1 VGDEPFD
8 KPTQEAP
15 RRRWR
20 GVFTWTGLA
29 AAGFVIFELTH
40 QPALGAV
47 ALSLKF
53 AFEDFKTARWL
64 YRYDPWR
71 ARGRACWWAYVAW
84 GLWKAVVAAFGIV
97 VVAFGFLA
105 VFGDPFGVAL
115 PQRVM
120 ALAGGAA
127 LTISAS
133 LGLSSVATVW
143 AVVLA
148 ARHKVRLWV
157 DESVKFARRDRLWP
171 PYGQSPRPP
180 VNRLAALEN
189 TTFLYFCLIVIT
201 LATRPRGGAN
211 WISTAI
217 CVGALPVALLWIWLA
232 HSVRANA
239 PGECWHP
246 DEVAAGADDPLD

>member
-1 VGDEPFD
+1 VGDETSD
-8 KPTQEAP
+8 KTTRGEP

-20 GVFTWTGLA
+20 GVFTWTGLV
-29 AAGFVIFELTH
+29 AAGFVLYELTR

-84 GLWKAVVAAFGIV
+84 GMWKAVVAAFAIV
-97 VVAFGFLA
+97 VLAFGFLA

-115 PQRVM
+115 PQRVL
-120 ALAGGAA
+120 ALASGAA
-127 LTISAS
+127 LTIGAC
-133 LGLSSVATVW
+133 LGLSSLATVW

-157 DESVKFARRDRLWP
+157 HESVKSACRDRLWP
-171 PYGQSPRPP
+171 PHGQSPPP
-180 VNRLAALEN
+180 ANRLATLEN
-189 TTFLYFCLIVIT
+189 TTFVYFGLMVLT
-201 LATRPRGGAN
+201 ASAPPRGGVN
-211 WISTAI
+211 WVSIAI
-217 CVGALPVALLWIWLA
+217 WVGAIPVAWIWMSA
-232 HSVRANA
+232 TRSVTAKTPA
-239 PGECWHP
+239 ECWLP
-246 DEVAAGADDPLD
+246 DEVAAGADDPVE